1 MSSGHLNNI
10 TSSRYV
16 HFLSCAFCIRVSRG
30 KAARHC
36 WILRRMRQSGVVRCG
51 NNTDEVDDGPLQEPQ
66 YYSYTDPNTGEPS
79 PTFGARTP
87 LPDMEFW
94 GEDMV
99 RIKRTAQAS
108 TPAPSS
114 SISEQQ
120 QPSTPSAQRRQTF
133 TSSRRKLKNVEAR
146 KAREEEIN
154 KLDEEEGEELSE
166 AEAEQSSASLERNG
180 EDEDEDFDEEDEGG
194 GRMGKT
200 TEEDEAQN
208 PEMGLREIQQET
220 GIGPS
225 SQAPLSNDE
234 LWWNWKKPPVG
245 QEPWSAWQKRMGDS
259 DTVMAAAM
267 AKRGQIKLFG
277 DTPTIAEAT
286 LARARKRVFY
296 DERMQAEE
304 ERRKE
309 IGALAYYKEWVKAW
323 PHDTS
328 KEAVQQHYE
337 LTGED
342 ESEQLL
348 NMMRYQTHGEYK
360 HMMGTDIRIR
370 RDPLTMRM
378 TEEEIKQVWGG
389 DPVYPT
395 INYVQD
401 PDAMADYR
409 GANFHEPVED
419 IIDTLRE
426 SGRLITQEEIQKLQA
441 MEKAQE
447 LELNGY
453 DDGMTAAVDIGD
465 KDDDDEDEDEDDD
478 ANDDSDEDEE
488 DKLPVTGRLE
498 KPTSTAKSPLMYN
511 FDLFEDADAQVLDES
526 DEEESD
532 ADTDEQKD

>member
-1 MSSGHLNNI
+1 
-10 TSSRYV
+10 
-16 HFLSCAFCIRVSRG
+16 
-30 KAARHC
+30 
-36 WILRRMRQSGVVRCG
+36 MRQSGVVRCG

-200 TEEDEAQN
+200 AEEDEAQN

-259 DTVMAAAM
+259 DTVRHEFLRFLHYLPSFFAAFLYLFLFTKPSSDNFVGLGAM
-267 AKRGQIKLFG
+267 
-277 DTPTIAEAT
+277 PC
-286 LARARKRVFY
+286 
-296 DERMQAEE
+296 
-304 ERRKE
+304 
-309 IGALAYYKEWVKAW
+309 
-323 PHDTS
+323 H
-328 KEAVQQHYE
+328 
-337 LTGED
+337 
-342 ESEQLL
+342 
-348 NMMRYQTHGEYK
+348 
-360 HMMGTDIRIR
+360 IR
-370 RDPLTMRM
+370 
-378 TEEEIKQVWGG
+378 
-389 DPVYPT
+389 
-395 INYVQD
+395 
-401 PDAMADYR
+401 
-409 GANFHEPVED
+409 
-419 IIDTLRE
+419 
-426 SGRLITQEEIQKLQA
+426 
-441 MEKAQE
+441 
-447 LELNGY
+447 
-453 DDGMTAAVDIGD
+453 
-465 KDDDDEDEDEDDD
+465 
-478 ANDDSDEDEE
+478 
-488 DKLPVTGRLE
+488 
-498 KPTSTAKSPLMYN
+498 
-511 FDLFEDADAQVLDES
+511 
-526 DEEESD
+526 
-532 ADTDEQKD
+532 